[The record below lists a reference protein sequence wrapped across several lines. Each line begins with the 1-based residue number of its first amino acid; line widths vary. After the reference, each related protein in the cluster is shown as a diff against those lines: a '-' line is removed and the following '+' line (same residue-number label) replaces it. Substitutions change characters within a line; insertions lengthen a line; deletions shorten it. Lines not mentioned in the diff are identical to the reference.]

1 MLKKRKG
8 PLVLFYIFLLL
19 LSFRVTAQGSQYYIN
34 ELFDANPPP
43 QVLKEGPVVRI
54 IQPGVE
60 KPMANEEQFE
70 PGSDLGLELEPEL
83 ELELEPEL
91 DLELELELELEA
103 EQPEPSQ
110 QPQPKSLGKV
120 ALTFDDGPDGRY
132 TGRILDILKTED
144 VPATFFVVGEAVE
157 RYPETL
163 KRIFNEGHLIANHSR
178 THADLSGLFN
188 EEIIELELDPTS
200 KAVEKI
206 TGYYPK
212 IMRPPYGSLRPDSV
226 RFLEEAGWQIVR
238 WSLDTFDW
246 DKERNQPEE
255 ITERIALQHHP
266 NAIILMHCNGWETV
280 EALPAIIN
288 TLRAAGYDFV
298 TVSQLLGLESEGQ
311 PPKH

>member
-1 MLKKRKG
+1 MPQEIVLII
-8 PLVLFYIFLLL
+8 LVALLL
-19 LSFRVTAQGSQYYIN
+19 FFPQQANCSSVLPAAEAFTSRSVDTADRNITPKRMVKPLSLRKI
-34 ELFDANPPP
+34 
-43 QVLKEGPVVRI
+43 
-54 IQPGVE
+54 
-60 KPMANEEQFE
+60 
-70 PGSDLGLELEPEL
+70 
-83 ELELEPEL
+83 
-91 DLELELELELEA
+91 
-103 EQPEPSQ
+103 
-110 QPQPKSLGKV
+110 
-120 ALTFDDGPDGRY
+120 ALTFDDGPDRIN
-132 TGRILDILKTED
+132 TPKILDILETENAA
-144 VPATFFVVGEAVE
+144 ATFFVVGEKVE
-157 RYPETL
+157 RYPEVIE
-163 KRIFNEGHLIANHSR
+163 RIFQAGHLIANHSR